1 MLELEGFMSSYFHQ
15 NRIAA
20 IRSALVEAIKGTQQ
34 DYTAMALN
42 RAIFL
47 LAVPMVL
54 EMVMESIFALV
65 DVYFVSRLG
74 AEAVATVGLTES
86 ILTLIYAVAS
96 GLAVATA
103 ATVARR
109 IGEKDYSRASN
120 AAVQAIIVAF
130 TIGLIIAI
138 PGALFSSKILSLM
151 GAESRI
157 VDEFYPYMTIMLG
170 GNAIIMLLFVINA
183 VFRSSGD
190 AAIAMRVLWFAN
202 IVNCILDPV
211 LIFGL
216 GPFPELG
223 IKGAAIATNTGR
235 GLAVIYQLYLLTKG
249 NGRVRIKRE
258 NLKPDFK
265 VMLGIIRI
273 SLGGIG
279 QSMIATSS
287 WIGMVRIIAA
297 FGSEVLAGYTIAI
310 RILVFSMLP
319 SWGLSNASATLVG
332 QNLGAGQPDNAE
344 KAVWVA
350 GIINIVVLGLV
361 AISFISVPDWFVKFF
376 DRTDSV
382 VKNGSVC
389 LRVISYG
396 LISYAMGMVLVQAFN
411 GAGDTKT
418 PTWINL
424 FCFWLLEIPLAYVLA
439 IPLSFDEQ
447 GVYYAI
453 VVADT
458 CMTLAG
464 LYLFRKGK
472 WKLKQV

>member
-1 MLELEGFMSSYFHQ
+1 MSSYLNQ
-15 NRIAA
+15 NRIAG

-34 DYTAMALN
+34 DYTAMDLK

-47 LAVPMVL
+47 LAVPMIL
-54 EMVMESIFALV
+54 EMVMESVFALV

-86 ILTLIYAVAS
+86 ILSLIYAVAM
-96 GLAVATA
+96 GLAMATA
-103 ATVARR
+103 ATVSRR

-120 AAVQAIIVAF
+120 AAVQSIIVAF
-130 TIGLIIAI
+130 TIGIIIAI
-138 PGALFSSKILSLM
+138 PGALFSSEILGLM

-170 GNAIIMLLFVINA
+170 GNAIIILLFVINA

-223 IKGAAIATNTGR
+223 IKGAAIATNIGR
-235 GLAVIYQLYLLTKG
+235 GLAVIYQLYLLAKG
-249 NGRVRIKRE
+249 NGRVLIKRE
-258 NLKPDFK
+258 DLKPDFR
-265 VMLGIIRI
+265 VMIGIIRI

-279 QSMIATSS
+279 QSLIATSS
-287 WIGMVRIIAA
+287 WIGMVRIIAV

-310 RILVFSMLP
+310 RILIFSILP

-332 QNLGAGQPDNAE
+332 QNLGAEQPDRAE
-344 KAVWVA
+344 KAVWIA
-350 GIINIVVLGLV
+350 GFINIVVLGFV
-361 AISFISVPDWFVKFF
+361 AIAFISVPDWFVRFF
-376 DRTDSV
+376 DKTDSIV
-382 VKNGSVC
+382 NHGSVC

-396 LISYAMGMVLVQAFN
+396 LLSYAMGMVIVQAFN

-418 PTWINL
+418 PTRINL
-424 FCFWLLEIPLAYVLA
+424 FCFWLFEIPLAYTLA
-439 IPLSFDEQ
+439 IPLAMNEQ

-458 CMTLAG
+458 CMTLTG
-464 LYLFRKGK
+464 IYLFRKGK

>member
-1 MLELEGFMSSYFHQ
+1 MSPYIGQ
-15 NRIAA
+15 NRIAG
-20 IRSALVEAIKGTQQ
+20 IRSALVEAIKGSQQ
-34 DYTAMALN
+34 DYTAIALK

-47 LAVPMVL
+47 LAVPMIL
-54 EMVMESIFALV
+54 EMVMESVFALV
-65 DVYFVSRLG
+65 DVYFVARLG

-86 ILTLIYAVAS
+86 VLSLIYAVAS
-96 GLAVATA
+96 GLAMATA

-109 IGEKDYSRASN
+109 TGEKDYSQASN
-120 AAVQAIIVAF
+120 AAVQSIMVAF
-130 TIGLIIAI
+130 TIGVIIAI
-138 PGALFSSKILSLM
+138 PGAIFSSEILGLM
-151 GAESRI
+151 GAGSRI
-157 VDEFYPYMTIMLG
+157 LDEFYPYMTIMLG
-170 GNAIIMLLFVINA
+170 GNAIIVLLFVMNA

-223 IKGAAIATNTGR
+223 IKGAAIATNIGR
-235 GLAVIYQLYLLTKG
+235 GLAVIYQLCLLTKG
-249 NGRVRIKRE
+249 NGRILIKRE
-258 NLKPDFK
+258 NLKTDLK
-265 VMLGIIRI
+265 VMIGIIRI

-279 QSMIATSS
+279 QAIIATLS
-287 WIGMVRIIAA
+287 WIGMVRIIAV

-310 RILVFSMLP
+310 RILIFSMLP

-350 GIINIVVLGLV
+350 GFINIVVLGLV
-361 AISFISVPDWFVKFF
+361 AIAFISIPDWFVKFF
-376 DRTDSV
+376 DKTDLV
-382 VKNGSVC
+382 VNDGSVC

-396 LISYAMGMVLVQAFN
+396 LISYAMGMVIVQAFN
-411 GAGDTKT
+411 GAGDTRT

-424 FCFWLLEIPLAYVLA
+424 FCYWLFEIPLAYVLA
-439 IPLSFDEQ
+439 IPLAFNEQ

-464 LYLFRKGK
+464 IYIFRKGK
-472 WKLKQV
+472 WRLKQV